1 MVVIPSLFLTERV
14 ERIFLGAG
22 SEPPEATAIAENLV
36 MANLMGHDSH
46 GVQLILRYVTTALG
60 KRLVVNGHAEVV
72 SDNGVFVLV
81 DGGMA
86 YGQVAGREAME
97 HGIAKAR
104 DGGAAIV
111 GLRNVHHLGRIG
123 AWGEQCATA
132 GFISIHYVNAA
143 GHPPLVAPF
152 GGSDARF
159 GTNPYCTAFPA
170 TKGPPIV
177 LDMATSHV
185 AMGKV
190 VVAHNKG
197 ERAPAESLID
207 AHGNPSD
214 DPGVMFTDPPGAL
227 RPMGLHKGYGLAL
240 ICELMAGAFITGA
253 GAAKPE
259 LFGLDT
265 IRNNMLSVLIEP
277 SGLGQGAGFAAEIDD
292 FTAWI
297 KASPLAPD
305 ADQVMVPGDPERKSR
320 AQRERDGI
328 PLDDETWRQV
338 IEAGVMVG
346 MAPGDFDGAVG

>member
-1 MVVIPSLFLTERV
+1 MVVVPSRFLTDRV
-14 ERIFLGAG
+14 RQIFLGAG
-22 SEPPEATAIAENLV
+22 SELAEATAIAENLV

-60 KRLVVNGHAEVV
+60 DRLVVNGHAEVV
-72 SDNGVFVLV
+72 SDNGVFALI

-97 HGIAKAR
+97 FGIAKAR
-104 DGGAAIV
+104 SGGASVV

-123 AWGEQCATA
+123 AWGEICAAA
-132 GFISIHYVNAA
+132 GLISIHYVNAA

-170 TKGPPIV
+170 TNGPPIV

-197 ERAPAESLID
+197 VRAPAEALID
-207 AHGNPSD
+207 AQGNPSD
-214 DPGVMFTDPPGAL
+214 DPAVMFTDPPGAL

-240 ICELMAGAFITGA
+240 ICELMAGALVTGA

-259 LFGLDT
+259 LFGQDT
-265 IRNNMLSVLIEP
+265 IRNNMLSILIEP
-277 SGLGQGAGFAAEIDD
+277 SGLGQDEGFAAEIDN
-292 FTAWI
+292 FTDWV
-297 KASPLAPD
+297 KASPPAPGVD
-305 ADQVMVPGDPERKSR
+305 EVMVPGDPERKSR
-320 AQRERDGI
+320 ATRERDGI

-346 MAPGDFDGAVG
+346 MSPSDFDGAAG